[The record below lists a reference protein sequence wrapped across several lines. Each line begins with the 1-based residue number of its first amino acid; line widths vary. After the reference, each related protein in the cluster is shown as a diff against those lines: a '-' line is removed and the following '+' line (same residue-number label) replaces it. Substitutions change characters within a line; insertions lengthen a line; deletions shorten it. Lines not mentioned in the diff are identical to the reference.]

1 MVKDELGKKYGRL
14 TVVEQVKIPG
24 KKSAYW
30 RCKCDCGGEKIVR
43 GCDLRSGGTQSCGC
57 LKRENVR
64 NLRKI
69 AHRHKAYDFTGE
81 RFGRLLVLYKGGRC
95 SSGSRWICRCDCGNI
110 VDVRGV
116 CLKYGYTHS
125 CGCLRRETS
134 SEIGR
139 RIHGR

>member
-1 MVKDELGKKYGRL
+1 MVKDETGKRYGRL
-14 TVVEQVKIPG
+14 TVVERFPVPG
-24 KKSAYW
+24 EKCAHW
-30 RCKCDCGGEKIVR
+30 LCKCDCGGTKVVR
-43 GCDLRSGGTQSCGC
+43 GVDLRCGATQSCGC

-64 NLRKI
+64 NLKKNTRGK
-69 AHRHKAYDFTGE
+69 AHDYTGE
-81 RFGRLLVLYKGGRC
+81 RFGRLVVIRRGGKC
-95 SSGSRWICRCDCGNI
+95 SSGARWICRCDCGNI

-139 RIHGR
+139 RIHGRQ